1 MRGRSHRV
9 DTRRAGGIAGR
20 SRSGVQCTTMTNL
33 KVAEARA
40 RFGEILD
47 EAERGAPVVIERR
60 GIRFRLIAE
69 RERPGKRSETALFDF
84 VDPAVLTGQWTWK
97 AGARGLAFSPR
108 RKRP

>member
-1 MRGRSHRV
+1 MEH
-9 DTRRAGGIAGR
+9 
-20 SRSGVQCTTMTNL
+20 L

-60 GIRFRLIAE
+60 GIRFRLIAD
-69 RERPGKRSETALFDF
+69 RQRPRKASKTALFDF
-84 VDPAVLTGQWTWK
+84 VDPGVLTGQWTWK